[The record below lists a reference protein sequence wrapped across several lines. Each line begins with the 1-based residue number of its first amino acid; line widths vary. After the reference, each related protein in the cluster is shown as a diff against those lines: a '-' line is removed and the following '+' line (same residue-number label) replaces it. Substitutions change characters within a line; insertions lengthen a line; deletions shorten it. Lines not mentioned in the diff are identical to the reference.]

1 MTEIELKLIQ
11 VRKLLEA
18 RALNG
23 VLLERVSNF
32 AWLTGG
38 ASSYVNTATDTGAA
52 SLLVTQEAGYV
63 LTNNI
68 EAPRLEQEEPLGATG
83 FRVWVAPWYQP
94 HAAAAEMMRNM
105 RLGADVARPG
115 AVDLAADLA
124 RLRLTLTPGEAAR
137 FRELG
142 RICAG
147 AMDAAIREVRPG
159 MTELEIAGLLSKATL
174 DRGALPIVN
183 LIATDERIFR
193 FRHPLPTG
201 KAMERYA
208 MLVLCGRKHGL
219 VASVTRL
226 VHFGPLSAELRRKA
240 EACANVDA
248 TFIAR
253 TRPGARVADV
263 FRAATDAYAAQGFPD
278 EWQLHHQGGPAG
290 YEPREYV
297 ATPDST
303 EVAAANQVYAWNPSI
318 TGVKSEDT
326 ILVGAA
332 GNEVLTD
339 IEGWPMLE
347 VSVGSQS
354 LARPAILEMV

>member
-1 MTEIELKLIQ
+1 MTELELKLTQ

-18 RALNG
+18 RDLEG

-38 ASSYVNTATDTGAA
+38 AASYVNTATDTGAA
-52 SLLVTQEAGYV
+52 SLLVTRDAGYV

-68 EAPRLEQEEPLGATG
+68 EAPRLEQEEPLEATG
-83 FRVWVAPWYQP
+83 FRFLVASWHQP
-94 HAAAAEMMRNM
+94 NAAAAEMMRSM
-105 RLGADVARPG
+105 RLGGDVARPG
-115 AVDLAADLA
+115 TVDLAADLA
-124 RLRLTLTPGEAAR
+124 RLRLMLTSEEVAR

-142 RICAG
+142 RICAS
-147 AMDAAIREVRPG
+147 AMDTAIRAVRPA
-159 MTELEIAGLLSKATL
+159 MTELKIAGLLSKATF

-193 FRHPLPTG
+193 FRHPLPTS
-201 KAMERYA
+201 KVMERYA
-208 MLVLCGRKHGL
+208 MLVLCGRKDGL
-219 VASVTRL
+219 VASITRL
-226 VHFGPLSAELRRKA
+226 VHFGRLPAEVRRKA
-240 EACANVDA
+240 EACATVDA
-248 TFIAR
+248 TFIAG

-278 EWQLHHQGGPAG
+278 EWQYHHQGGPAG

-297 ATPDST
+297 ATLDAT
-303 EVAAANQVYAWNPSI
+303 GVVAENQAYAWNPSI

-332 GNEVLTD
+332 GNEVLTA
-339 IEGWPMLE
+339 IEGWPVLE
-347 VSVGSQS
+347 VKVGGGS
-354 LARPAILEMV
+354 LSRPAILEIV